1 MTANIFIM
9 RHGDATL
16 SIPDYHRSLSEYGVK
31 QVLKSV
37 DFISSI
43 LGNNEIN
50 EIYTSPYV
58 RAKQTA
64 ELVRSKINC
73 KEIIEEQYLTP
84 NGAYSYFIE
93 YLNALDLNAGNY
105 VVVSHLPCIGLLC
118 SELINSHIS
127 FNTGTVVYL
136 TTEGNGKYCVNSC
149 FSPRS
154 DS

>member
-73 KEIIEEQYLTP
+73 KEIIEEQYLNP
-84 NGAYSYFIE
+84 
-93 YLNALDLNAGNY
+93 LDLNAGNY